1 LNEPIL
7 RLEQISKQIGHRT
20 ILQRVDLTLERG
32 ERVAL
37 LGPNGAGKST
47 LLRIAATLLKPTS
60 GRVFIGGRP
69 AADHPAV
76 RARLGVVLEPT
87 LFYLSLTARENLAL
101 YARLYRVPEPGRRA
115 AELLDQVGLTLFA
128 DEPVRTFSRGM
139 RQRLALARAV
149 VHAPDLL
156 LLDEPYTA
164 LDQEGCALMNEL
176 LVRSARRGC
185 AVLVITHDLEPGGSP
200 LPVDRAV
207 LLEAGRVKDEVAAP
221 DLRPEPGWLGR
232 WYQERV
238 SVGLR
243 QA

>member
-1 LNEPIL
+1 M
-7 RLEQISKQIGHRT
+7 
-20 ILQRVDLTLERG
+20 ERG

-60 GRVFIGGRP
+60 GRLVIAGQP
-69 AADHPAV
+69 AGDHPAI
-76 RARLGVVLEPT
+76 RSRLGVVLEPT
-87 LFYLSLTARENLAL
+87 LFYMSLTARENLAL
-101 YARLYRVPEPGRRA
+101 YARLYGVPEPGRRT

-149 VHAPDLL
+149 MHSPDLL

-164 LDQEGCALMNEL
+164 LDQEGCALLNEL
-176 LVRSARRGC
+176 LAAMARRGS
-185 AVLVITHDLEPGGSP
+185 AVLVVTHDLEPGGRP

-207 LLEAGRVKDEVAAP
+207 LLEAGRVKDQVAAP
-221 DLRPEPGWLGR
+221 DFRPEPGWLGR

-238 SVGLR
+238 GAGLR
-243 QA
+243 LA